1 MRNIRHSK
9 SVWLAGASALVVGLV
24 GPMAAA
30 QDDSDESP
38 RTLSTVTV
46 TTQKT
51 EESIQDVPIA
61 VSAFDEDAL
70 DRLQLAGGPDLV
82 KSIPN
87 VSFTKGNFTS
97 FNFKIRGIGAD
108 VVAQSGDAGVGIHQN
123 DIPLTANRLFEAE
136 FYDVERVEVLRGP
149 QGTLYGRNATGGVF
163 NLITAKPVL
172 GEFQADAELTYGN
185 YNTFKGKGMV
195 NLPLGE
201 NAALRVAGSYLGR
214 DGYVDNLTTGNDVDD
229 RDLYSVGAYIA
240 VHCTRIPERGV
251 ERTTQKS

>member
-82 KSIPN
+82 
-87 VSFTKGNFTS
+87 
-97 FNFKIRGIGAD
+97 
-108 VVAQSGDAGVGIHQN
+108 
-123 DIPLTANRLFEAE
+123 
-136 FYDVERVEVLRGP
+136 
-149 QGTLYGRNATGGVF
+149 
-163 NLITAKPVL
+163 
-172 GEFQADAELTYGN
+172 
-185 YNTFKGKGMV
+185 
-195 NLPLGE
+195 
-201 NAALRVAGSYLGR
+201 
-214 DGYVDNLTTGNDVDD
+214 
-229 RDLYSVGAYIA
+229 
-240 VHCTRIPERGV
+240 
-251 ERTTQKS
+251 

>member
-70 DRLQLAGGPDLV
+70 DRGLADDRRAVAGDIDDAAPLSQHSNSTKHWKQLDNCADIAFNYRKTSPLTITHVGVDTCTNDQLALV
-82 KSIPN
+82 GLTDIT
-87 VSFTKGNFTS
+87 VDCVGHY
-97 FNFKIRGIGAD
+97 D
-108 VVAQSGDAGVGIHQN
+108 GVQY
-123 DIPLTANRLFEAE
+123 R
-136 FYDVERVEVLRGP
+136 
-149 QGTLYGRNATGGVF
+149 
-163 NLITAKPVL
+163 
-172 GEFQADAELTYGN
+172 FQWL
-185 YNTFKGKGMV
+185 
-195 NLPLGE
+195 
-201 NAALRVAGSYLGR
+201 
-214 DGYVDNLTTGNDVDD
+214 
-229 RDLYSVGAYIA
+229 
-240 VHCTRIPERGV
+240 
-251 ERTTQKS
+251 